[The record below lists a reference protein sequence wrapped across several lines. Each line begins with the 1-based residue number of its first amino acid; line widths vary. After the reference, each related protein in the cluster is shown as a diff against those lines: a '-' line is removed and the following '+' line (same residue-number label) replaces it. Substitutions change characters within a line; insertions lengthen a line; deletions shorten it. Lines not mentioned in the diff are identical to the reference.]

1 MDVDFILEQPKSRTT
16 SRYIRKNYPEDYS
29 KIINYPG
36 QEFSEKLYNY
46 LYNSPSHI
54 CPVCGKET
62 PFRTIIYGYSEYCSV
77 KCSYKGDSRIE
88 KYKKTCLEKYGVEN
102 VSQNEDIKEKKRET
116 ITKNFGGFGWASKEL
131 SDKSKQTVIERY
143 GVENVSQN
151 EDIKKKKEL
160 TCKKNHGVA
169 NVLKLKSTHDLA
181 RKTIREKYGV
191 DYILQCKHIRDEY
204 REKKR
209 ANFIGIWDIHIGYE
223 DNGDWICKCPHPEC
237 NKCEEKHFVIKQN
250 MFHDRMRHG
259 AEICTKLLDPR
270 RGYNKRTT
278 IELFI
283 HDLLTKCN
291 INFETNNRNIIPPQ
305 ELDIYI
311 PEKKIA
317 IECNGVYW
325 HSRLESN
332 YHCDKFIKC
341 KENGIQLI
349 SIWEDWIKSKP
360 EIIESIILSKL
371 GVYKEKIYA
380 RKCVVKEVKSKEC
393 NEFLNKHHLQ
403 GKTNGSIRLGLYYNN
418 ELVSIMVFNKPR
430 SGVGKLGNY
439 YELSRFCNKQQTQI
453 IGGAS
458 KLFKYFLKTYDAKMI
473 KSYSANDISN
483 GSLYELLGFESNNK
497 INQSYWY
504 IEYRTFKRYHRY
516 NFRKAKLKEMGF
528 DIDNNTEDEI
538 MKSLPYYKIYDTG
551 TTTWVYTNSEK

>member
-16 SRYIRKNYPEDYS
+16 SRYIAKNYPEDYS
-29 KIINYPG
+29 KIINCPG
-36 QEFSEKLYNY
+36 QKFSEKLYNY

-88 KYKKTCLEKYGVEN
+88 KYKNTCLEKYGVEN
-102 VSQNEDIKEKKRET
+102 VSQNKDIKEKKRET

-160 TCKKNHGVA
+160 TCKKNHGVT
-169 NVLKLKSTHDLA
+169 NVLKLKKTHDLA
-181 RKTIREKYGV
+181 RKAVQEKYGV
-191 DYILQCKHIRDEY
+191 DYILQCKQIQDKY

-209 ANFIGIWDIHIGYE
+209 ANFIGTWDIHIGYK

-237 NKCEEKHFVIKQN
+237 NICKEKQFIITQN

-283 HDLLTKCN
+283 RNLLTKYN

-317 IECNGVYW
+317 IECNGIYW

-332 YHCDKFIKC
+332 YHCNKFIKC
-341 KENGIQLI
+341 KEKGIQLI

-371 GVYKEKIYA
+371 GIYKEKIYA
-380 RKCVVKEVKSKEC
+380 RKCVVKEVNAKEC

-403 GKTNGSIRLGLYYNN
+403 GKTNSSIRLGLYSNN

-439 YELSRFCNKQQTQI
+439 YELSRFCNKQNTQI

-458 KLFKYFLKTYDAKMI
+458 KLFKYFSQTYNVKMV

-483 GSLYELLGFESNNK
+483 GSLYELLGFESTDK

-516 NFRKAKLKEMGF
+516 NFRKARLKEMGF

-551 TTTWVYTNSEK
+551 TTTWIWNNT